1 MKLAISVTGGG
12 VKKDQYSYIQVFI
25 DYLSQIID
33 IILKLFGI
41 VKDNVPAA
49 ETESTTGAQT
59 EG

>member
-1 MKLAISVTGGG
+1 MDKAISVSGGG

-49 ETESTTGAQT
+49 ETESTTGDNA